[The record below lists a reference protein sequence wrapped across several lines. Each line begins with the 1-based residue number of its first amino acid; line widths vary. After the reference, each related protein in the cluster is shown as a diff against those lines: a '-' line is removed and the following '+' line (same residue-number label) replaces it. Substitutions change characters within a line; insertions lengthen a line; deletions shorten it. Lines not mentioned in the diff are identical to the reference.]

1 MEKETKTKKK
11 EKVLVHNDNI
21 LEKNEKGVIK
31 FVSLLTSFFATCLAI
46 LIFIFSVIASLS
58 LANLPKEDLV
68 NNNIVVTL
76 LSKLNNYS
84 VTDAKELITTMSS
97 RFTFILFEIVV
108 PTIAFI
114 GAMLLLITLARRLID
129 FISNVKTE
137 KDLFNAKK
145 VEDAKDIISI
155 LSLVLLTTLV
165 LFNEPSIIFYLLIE
179 VLLYII
185 FILFKKCVL
194 LKKDNH

>member
-11 EKVLVHNDNI
+11 EKVLVHNDNV

-31 FVSLLTSFFATCLAI
+31 FASLLTSFFATCLAI

-84 VTDAKELITTMSS
+84 ITDAKELITTMSN
-97 RFTFILFEIVV
+97 RFTFILFEIVI

-129 FISNVKTE
+129 FISDVKTE

>member
-11 EKVLVHNDNI
+11 EKVLVHNDNV

-31 FVSLLTSFFATCLAI
+31 FASLLTSFFATCLAI

-84 VTDAKELITTMSS
+84 ITDAKELITTMSN
-97 RFTFILFEIVV
+97 RFTFILFEIVI

-129 FISNVKTE
+129 FISDVKTE
-137 KDLFNAKK
+137 KDLFNEKK
-145 VEDAKDIISI
+145 VQNAKDIISI

-165 LFNEPSIIFYLLIE
+165 LFNEPSIIFYLVIE
-179 VLLYII
+179 VLLCII
-185 FILFKKCVL
+185 FMLFKRCVL

>member
-31 FVSLLTSFFATCLAI
+31 FASLLTSFFATCLAI
-46 LIFIFSVIASLS
+46 LIFIFSVMASLS

-84 VTDAKELITTMSS
+84 ITDAKELITTMSN

-129 FISNVKTE
+129 FISSVKTE

-165 LFNEPSIIFYLLIE
+165 LFNEPSIIFYLLTE